1 MTPFAGP
8 RRVAATL
15 ALALAAL
22 TVAMAGPAAACPFL
36 PGEHQQLGAP
46 ATSLDKLPEGIT
58 KGWVHCPGEA
68 PRPLLVWTMAID
80 PAASWVGVRDAPLF
94 LPLPENPLVGVA
106 VAGLSG
112 DARFDVFMRREAVT
126 LAGAAPAEGPD
137 TRPPHRVFGTLC
149 ARAAPDRL
157 DCSIGEAGE
166 ARRLKARVDLMDSDA
181 DGVLD
186 LARHEVSILDGDRL
200 QVLRFAV
207 DHQPD
212 TLDVIARWV
221 EVVAIAGLD

>member
-1 MTPFAGP
+1 WAEAG
-8 RRVAATL
+8 AARTASTVSDAPQRTNL
-15 ALALAAL
+15 FIEPLLFGCLAAP
-22 TVAMAGPAAACPFL
+22 PAAAIR
-36 PGEHQQLGAP
+36 A
-46 ATSLDKLPEGIT
+46 
-58 KGWVHCPGEA
+58 
-68 PRPLLVWTMAID
+68 
-80 PAASWVGVRDAPLF
+80 
-94 LPLPENPLVGVA
+94 
-106 VAGLSG
+106 
-112 DARFDVFMRREAVT
+112 
-126 LAGAAPAEGPD
+126 AGAAPAEGPD